1 MNWESLAALGQVAGV
16 VIGIPSVIYLA
27 IQIRGQTR
35 ERQRAAIDSL
45 TAEWGELVESL
56 IEHPDFAEIWLRA
69 LINFDELDSVSKVRV
84 SAFLTRFFKNFESMY
99 YHRCDGTLDPAHWA
113 EVERMMKDV
122 ITHPGAQQW
131 WKTRKQ
137 WNTEEFAGVVDEI
150 IARGQKPTMYVTY
163 DLKHLATKGTDDG
176 GKS

>member
-1 MNWESLAALGQVAGV
+1 MNWEMLAAMGQVAAV

-27 IQIRGQTR
+27 VQIRGQTR

-56 IEHPDFAEIWLRA
+56 IEHHDFAEIWLHA
-69 LINFDELDSVSKVRV
+69 LMNFNELDSVSKVRV

-99 YHRCDGTLDPAHWA
+99 YHWQDGTLADSHWA
-113 EVERMMKDV
+113 EVERMMRDV

-131 WKTRKQ
+131 WATRKQ
-137 WNTEEFAGVVDEI
+137 WNTDEFAGVVDAI
-150 IARGQKPTMYVTY
+150 IARGQKPTMYATY
-163 DLKHLATKGTDDG
+163 DLKQLARKDVIDQ
-176 GKS
+176 K